1 MRTLALAFCFLFAL
15 RAVASPTPGEV
26 DARRKQLND
35 LISEYWEYNLKQ
47 SPVFASIIG
56 DKRYNDQLGSDSE
69 KAILEDQ
76 AQKKAFLK
84 RFEAIDTTGFAT
96 QDKLNRELEVRD
108 LKDDIEDTDLKL
120 WEMPV
125 SQVSGIHIQAP
136 QLVSVLSFETVKDYE
151 DYISRLGQIPRV
163 FAENTD
169 NMRKGMADHLMP
181 PKFLLE
187 KVVEQTESIA
197 SQAPEKTPFAQPFD
211 KFPASF
217 SDADKTRLKTAGI
230 AAIGN
235 QVLPAYAKFGKF
247 VKGDYAPNGR
257 TEIGIWSLPNGN
269 AIYAFMVKRSTTTD
283 KTPEEIHQIG
293 LQQVAE
299 IEGEEAQIAKS
310 LGFKDLPTFAASVKT
325 NPKLFATSREQI
337 LDLYRGYIAQME
349 PELPKLFNRLPKAK
363 VVVMPVESFREK
375 DASGAS
381 YVPGTP
387 DGSRPGHIMV
397 NTSDPE
403 KRTTISMESTAY
415 HEGIPGHH
423 MQLSIAQEMPDLPPF
438 RQHGFYGAFI
448 EGWALYSE
456 QLGKEV
462 GFYKD
467 PYNDYGRLEDQ
478 QLRAIRLV
486 VDTGIH
492 YKHWTRD
499 QVVQYFHDHSAI
511 DEPNVQSETNRY
523 ISWPG
528 QALSYKMG
536 QLKILELRAHAQKEL
551 GSKFDIREFHDQ
563 VIDSGALPLDVLQQ
577 QISDWIAQ
585 KQGTTTAQH

>member
-1 MRTLALAFCFLFAL
+1 MRLLALALCFLFAL
-15 RAVASPTPGEV
+15 RVGAVPNPGDV

-35 LISEYWEYNLKQ
+35 LITEYWEYSLKQ

-108 LKDDIEDTDLKL
+108 LRNDIEEIDLKL

-136 QLVSVLSFETVKDYE
+136 QLVSILSFETVKDYE
-151 DYISRLGQIPRV
+151 DYIARL
-163 FAENTD
+163 
-169 NMRKGMADHLMP
+169 
-181 PKFLLE
+181 
-187 KVVEQTESIA
+187 
-197 SQAPEKTPFAQPFD
+197 APEQTPFAQPFD
-211 KFPASF
+211 KFPANF
-217 SDADKTRLKTAGI
+217 SDADKTRLKAAGI
-230 AAIGN
+230 AAIRD
-235 QVLPAYAKFGKF
+235 QVLPAYAKFAKF
-247 VKGDYAPNGR
+247 VKDDYAPNGR
-257 TEIGIWSLPNGN
+257 TEIGIWSLPNGD

-283 KTPEEIHQIG
+283 KTPEQIHQIG
-293 LQQVAE
+293 LQQVAM
-299 IEGEEAQIAKS
+299 IEDQELQIAKS
-310 LGFKDLPTFAASVKT
+310 LGFKDLKTFEAAVKAS
-325 NPKLFATSREQI
+325 PKLFAASREQI

-363 VVVMPVESFREK
+363 CIVMPVESFREK

-403 KRTTISMESTAY
+403 KRTTVDMESTAY

-536 QLKILELRAHAQKEL
+536 QLKILELRAHAQQEL

-563 VIDSGALPLDVLQQ
+563 VIDSGALPLDVLDQ
-577 QISDWIAQ
+577 QINDWIAQ
-585 KQGTTTAQH
+585 KQATSAGQNQASSHK